1 MIARPPLAEEKLEM
15 LIGGRWAA
23 AASGDYFESFDPFT
37 GKAWALVPRASV
49 ADADQA
55 IEAAAEAFRGEW
67 RTMTA
72 TARGQLLCRFADL
85 VADEA
90 ENLAILETRDNG
102 KLINEMRMQCKYIPQ
117 WFRFFGGLA
126 DKVEGRVIPID
137 KPGVF
142 NYTRREPLGVVTAI
156 TPWNS
161 PLMLATWKLAPALAA
176 GNTVVWKPSE
186 FSSVS
191 AVAFAK
197 LFEKAGFPKGVV
209 NLVTGYGSEIGD
221 RLVTHPVV
229 AKVAFTGGD
238 ATGRRVYQSAAGE
251 LKKVTLELGG
261 KSANIVFA
269 DAKMEAAVPG
279 LVSGIFAATGQTCIA
294 GSRALV
300 QRSVYDEVTEKLVAF
315 ARTARIGDPL
325 DPDTQVGPITTEPQ
339 RRKVLDYID
348 IARNE
353 GASQLLGGKMP
364 EDPAIASGWFVEPT
378 IFGNVAQSM
387 RIAREE
393 VFGPVLSIIPFED
406 EEEAI
411 AIANDSV
418 YGLAA
423 GVWTQ
428 DLGRAV
434 RMPERLEAGSVWVN
448 MYRATS
454 YLSPFGGYKQ
464 SGFGRENG
472 QTAIDEY
479 LQEKSVWIDAGNSIP
494 APFVQ
499 R

>member
-1 MIARPPLAEEKLEM
+1 M
-15 LIGGRWAA
+15 LIAGKWTGGAT
-23 AASGDYFESFDPFT
+23 GEYFESFDPYT
-37 GKAWALVPRASV
+37 GKPWALVPRASESDV
-49 ADADQA
+49 DEAV
-55 IEAAAEAFRGEW
+55 EAAAKAFRGDW
-67 RTMTA
+67 RAMTA

-85 VADEA
+85 LA
-90 ENLAILETRDNG
+90 EQAEDLAVLETRDNG
-102 KLINEMRMQCKYIPQ
+102 KLLAEMQMQLRYMPQ
-117 WFRFFGGLA
+117 WYRFFGGLA
-126 DKVEGRVIPID
+126 DKIEGRVIPID

-142 NYTRREPLGVVTAI
+142 NFTREEPLGVVAAV

-191 AVAFAK
+191 ALAFGR
-197 LFEKAGFPKGVV
+197 LFEKAGFPAGVV
-209 NLVTGYGSEIGD
+209 NIVTGFGSEIGD
-221 RLVTHPVV
+221 RLVTHPKV
-229 AKVAFTGGD
+229 AKVAFTGGG
-238 ATGRRVYQSAAGE
+238 ATGRRVYGAAAQG

-269 DAKMEAAVPG
+269 DARLDAAVPG
-279 LVSGIFAATGQTCIA
+279 VVSGIFAASGQTCIA

-300 QRSVYDEVTEKLVAF
+300 QRSVLDQVVERLVAF
-315 ARTARIGDPL
+315 AGTAKIGDPL
-325 DPDTQVGPITTEPQ
+325 DPGTQVGPVTTLPQ
-339 RRKVLDYID
+339 RAKVLDYIA
-348 IARNE
+348 IARKE
-353 GASQLLGGKMP
+353 GAECLLGGGIP
-364 EDPAIASGWFVEPT
+364 GGTEHSAGWFVEPT
-378 IFGNVAQSM
+378 VFAGVTPGM
-387 RIAREE
+387 RIAQEE

-406 EEEAI
+406 EDEAV
-411 AIANDSV
+411 AIANGSI

-423 GVWTQ
+423 GIWTQ
-428 DLGRAV
+428 DMGRAL
-434 RMPERLEAGSVWVN
+434 RMPNNLEAGSVWVN

-472 QTAIDEY
+472 QTAIREY
-479 LQEKSVWIDAGNSIP
+479 LQEKSVWIDVENSIP